1 MKLTE
6 IQLLKNLKIFALQA
20 RYQTSLVY
28 WEELQ
33 KEDLKHN
40 NRKLMMLKILE
51 EFVSSTEDLAMWL
64 IAISKHNDS
73 GKFGLLDQL
82 LMADVP
88 TKLKTSKKNKN
99 KHRDEVVKILQGF
112 NRVSTPNGLLR
123 KLHLVSIDKLTSASD
138 LTGSE
143 FDQLLNTVLRTI
155 KLTIQ
160 HRRENSSLL
169 VRFHNKVKHGM
180 TVFLDPENINKLL
193 IIDVQKN
200 KQKRIMDLSVNIEKA
215 ELALKNIDSIAK
227 TISIL
232 VELRLLDYKYR
243 INHDKKLSKRR
254 KQTLL
259 DHIEQVEF

>member
-99 KHRDEVVKILQGF
+99 KHRDEVVTILQGF
-112 NRVSTPNGLLR
+112 NRVWTPNGLLK
-123 KLHLVSIDKLTSASD
+123 KLNLVSTVKLSNVSN
-138 LTGSE
+138 LTE
-143 FDQLLNTVLRTI
+143 KELQELLSTVLITI
-155 KLTIQ
+155 KLTIE
-160 HRRENSSLL
+160 HRRKSEAIL

-200 KQKRIMDLSVNIEKA
+200 KHKRIMDLSVNIEKA